1 MALSPRSWRLD
12 NGGALYLNTIL
23 PENAKIEL
31 DGGPG
36 REFFASGRNWLPDG
50 GDRWDK
56 IYQLTGK
63 WTMKVSDNIP
73 QVRNEYLH
81 IMKACASAEKA
92 NVKYQS
98 ALTPETAAVTVTLD
112 DGTVWELTFRRKG
125 AAGLHLKQTS
135 ADGKVLLD
143 QTMAAE
149 VEKQNQ
155 Q

>member
-1 MALSPRSWRLD
+1 MNSRNAASRCALSSK
-12 NGGALYLNTIL
+12 LY
-23 PENAKIEL
+23 A
-31 DGGPG
+31 
-36 REFFASGRNWLPDG
+36 
-50 GDRWDK
+50 
-56 IYQLTGK
+56 
-63 WTMKVSDNIP
+63 V
-73 QVRNEYLH
+73 
-81 IMKACASAEKA
+81 
-92 NVKYQS
+92 
-98 ALTPETAAVTVTLD
+98 TPETAAVTVTLD